1 MFNDPDGIQLD
12 IVIPKKT
19 ERELQRTLKKIDPK
33 LKRKLSS
40 HLRGGL
46 NPIADKV
53 AQGVPSQAPL
63 SGMTGR
69 WGAVSAK
76 VRTFPAARPGRAIA
90 LINVS
95 GDDRAFNRL
104 LAITERAGSRTPGLT
119 NVGRIM
125 TSVLEDRYPLVGS
138 GGRFVWKA
146 WLKHR
151 PQAVAIAIEGIN
163 KFVDTV
169 NRRQ

>member
-1 MFNDPDGIQLD
+1 MFNDPDGLQLD
-12 IVIPKKT
+12 IQVPPKV
-19 ERELQRTLKKIDPK
+19 ERRLQRTLQQIDPK
-33 LKRKLSS
+33 LKRRLSS
-40 HLRGGL
+40 HLRTGL

-53 AQGVPSQAPL
+53 AQGVPRQAPL

-90 LINVS
+90 VINVA

-119 NVGRIM
+119 RVGRIM
-125 TSVLEDRYPLVGS
+125 TSILQRRYPLVGS

-151 PQAVAIAIEGIN
+151 PQAVGIAIDGIN
-163 KFVDTV
+163 KFVDTI
-169 NRRQ
+169 NRGQ